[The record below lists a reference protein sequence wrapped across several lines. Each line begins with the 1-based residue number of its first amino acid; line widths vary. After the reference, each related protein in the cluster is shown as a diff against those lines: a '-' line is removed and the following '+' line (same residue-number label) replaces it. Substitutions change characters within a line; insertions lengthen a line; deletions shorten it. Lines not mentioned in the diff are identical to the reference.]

1 MFYHGST
8 VLQYPVYR
16 TSFLGKTPYYGYTWL
31 KIITNIHFKYQKFIQ
46 KIQFCLCIINLR
58 FYCFYSVKE
67 YLSSSFRTL
76 KQSSDLAACAF
87 CFLCEDGN
95 FFAYTSSLYFYILYS
110 WFLHRAELSIA
121 VLCIYD
127 KSSLGHLCMW
137 GKCDTHLIKYNW

>member
-8 VLQYPVYR
+8 VLLYPVYR

-31 KIITNIHFKYQKFIQ
+31 KIITNIHFKYKKFIQ
-46 KIQFCLCIINLR
+46 KIQFCLRTNLG

-87 CFLCEDGN
+87 FFLCEVDN
-95 FFAYTSSLYFYILYS
+95 FFAFTSCLYCYILYCYTS
-110 WFLHRAELSIA
+110 CRVEFSSFVYLRQVFAS
-121 VLCIYD
+121 VLVIVRHVRHPFN
-127 KSSLGHLCMW
+127 K
-137 GKCDTHLIKYNW
+137 I

>member
-1 MFYHGST
+1 MFYHGFT

-31 KIITNIHFKYQKFIQ
+31 KNITYTHFKYKKFIQ
-46 KIQFCLCIINLR
+46 KIQFCRRVINLR

-67 YLSSSFRTL
+67 YLSSSFRTM

-87 CFLCEDGN
+87 SFS
-95 FFAYTSSLYFYILYS
+95 ARMTISSHLRQVYIVTCCIVI
-110 WFLHRAELSIA
+110 HRVELSMA

-127 KSSLGHLCMW
+127 KSSIGHLCFWEM
-137 GKCDTHLIKYNW
+137 CDTHLIKYNF